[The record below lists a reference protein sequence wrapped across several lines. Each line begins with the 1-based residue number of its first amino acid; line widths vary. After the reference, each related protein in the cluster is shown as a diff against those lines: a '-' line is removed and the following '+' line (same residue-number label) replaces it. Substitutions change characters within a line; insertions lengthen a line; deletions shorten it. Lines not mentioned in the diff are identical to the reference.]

1 MNILEALL
9 NGPTLV
15 ILIVAVVVAVL
26 LIIGYL
32 KAPQIGRA
40 HV

>member
-26 LIIGYL
+26 DR
-32 KAPQIGRA
+32 KS
-40 HV
+40 VV